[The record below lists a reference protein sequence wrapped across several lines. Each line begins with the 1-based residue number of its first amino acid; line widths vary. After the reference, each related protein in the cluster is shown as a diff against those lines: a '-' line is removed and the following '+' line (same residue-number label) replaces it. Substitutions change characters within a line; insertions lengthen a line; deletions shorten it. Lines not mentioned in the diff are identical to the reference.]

1 MYNRTIKKTSL
12 SRRRGRCGGGGD
24 IETMRRGGARIRD
37 GGKGDMEG
45 GRAVTA

>member
-1 MYNRTIKKTSL
+1 MFTV
-12 SRRRGRCGGGGD
+12 RRGRCRGGGGD
-24 IETMRRGGARIRD
+24 IETMRRGGARIGD